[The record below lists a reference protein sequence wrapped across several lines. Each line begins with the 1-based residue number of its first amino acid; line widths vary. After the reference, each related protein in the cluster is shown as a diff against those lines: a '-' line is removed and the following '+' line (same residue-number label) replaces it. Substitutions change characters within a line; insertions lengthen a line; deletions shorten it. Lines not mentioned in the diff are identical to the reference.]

1 MQTFPLPRR
10 ILTRVSSLLNSLSL
24 HLFLLLF
31 GTIIVAFAVYAF
43 VNIRSTSL
51 HWQRTVFES
60 AQRFSNL
67 IQHSTHYA
75 MLLNRKEDV
84 HNIIRTI
91 AREPGVES
99 VRIYDKQGSIIF
111 SADSTEIGSQVDLR
125 AEACITCHAQEAPL
139 RSVPVNSR
147 TRIFERPRAGRVLGL
162 INPIE
167 NTPECYNAACHA
179 HPSDQSILGVL
190 DVTMSMAASDR
201 HLGTVKRQTVIAAVL
216 VAVLAGVFSAAF
228 IFKVVRRPIKQ
239 LITRTK
245 LVVAGDLSTEI
256 TIDRRNEIGQLADAF
271 NTMTHD
277 LARAQNKLQEW
288 SNGLETKLQD
298 KTAELSQTQRQ
309 VAHMDKMASLGKLA
323 ASVAHELNNPL
334 AGILNYAK
342 LVDRTLRES
351 DTSIPEREHLERYLS
366 LIQKE
371 AARSGNIVRNLLIF
385 ARPVGAEFANHS
397 INAIVESAVTLLKH
411 HLEISEIRLETQPL
425 DGDDQLR
432 CDADQLQQALVAL
445 LVNAVEAMPNGGT
458 LRVSAEHADGS
469 LVLSI
474 VDTGIG
480 IPKEVVPHILE
491 PFFSSKEQD
500 GGVGLGL
507 SVVYGIVQHH
517 QGHIEVDSEVG
528 QGTTFRIIL
537 PLHPP
542 TKENPTVDAL
552 TDNVGEL
559 SPGPVVPGRPG

>member
-84 HNIIRTI
+84 HHIIRTI
-91 AREPGVES
+91 AREPGVER
-99 VRIYDKQGSIIF
+99 VRIYDKQGRIIF
-111 SADSTEIGSQVDLR
+111 SADSAEIGSRVDLR

-147 TRIFERPRAGRVLGL
+147 TRIFERPRTGRVLGL

-167 NTPECYNAACHA
+167 NSPECYNAACHA
-179 HPSDQSILGVL
+179 HPPDQSVLGVL
-190 DVTMSMAASDR
+190 DVTMSMAVPDH

-216 VAVLAGVFSAAF
+216 VAVLASLFSAVF
-228 IFKVVRRPIKQ
+228 IFRVVRRPVKQ
-239 LITRTK
+239 LITGTE
-245 LVVAGDLSTEI
+245 LVAAGDLSTEI

-271 NTMTHD
+271 NTMTRD
-277 LARAQNKLQEW
+277 LATAQSELQEW
-288 SNGLETKLQD
+288 SNGLETKLQE

-351 DTSIPEREHLERYLS
+351 DTPIPEREQLERYLS

-385 ARPVGAEFANHS
+385 ARPVSAEFANHS
-397 INAIVESAVTLLKH
+397 INAIVKSAVTLLKH
-411 HLEISEIRLETQPL
+411 HLEISEIRLETQPI

-445 LVNAVEAMPNGGT
+445 LVNAVEAMPNGGA

-469 LVLSI
+469 VVLSI

-480 IPKEVVPHILE
+480 IPKEVMPHILE

-500 GGVGLGL
+500 GAVGLGL

-528 QGTTFRIIL
+528 QGTTFRITL

-542 TKENPTVDAL
+542 TKGNPTVDAV
-552 TDNVGEL
+552 TA
-559 SPGPVVPGRPG
+559 PGRPWTPKIGWKP